1 MSGFSTML
9 RLVNDKVYYTEMSSK
24 YNETDM
30 SKLCNIIND
39 AANSHG
45 TTYTLMNMDTHL
57 ATVTIC
63 NVSGFMFDVLVLSNQ
78 STLSDERIR
87 QIIKDRKP
95 YMKRANIDAL
105 LKSMGV
111 FDITGY
117 FDVSL
122 GLSLN
127 DTLWLKPEGSTLT
140 WNNVS
145 LYDND
150 FNEVVSRFAF
160 SGSGLNGLQLKTTSP
175 ELGTNGVL
183 PKCWKRVDNEV
194 YLYKGGTSGCSNT
207 GNEPYSE
214 YFASQLLNA
223 FKPYAYVEYDLLK
236 YHGQLVSTCG
246 LFTCEKVGYTPVCA
260 LYSPTYFEDI
270 IAIFDN
276 LGLRC
281 EFNDLMVFDALIC
294 NTDRHLNN
302 YGFMTD
308 NKTFSI
314 VGMAPVFDN
323 GMGLFPFYTLDKDF
337 TSYVSEHDY
346 QNCGISNKDVLNM
359 CLEPR
364 HKKQLRSMLD
374 FTFEQ
379 HPIYKIP
386 GERLAILD
394 SYIKSRIMWMLSL

>member
-1 MSGFSTML
+1 MSEFSTL
-9 RLVNDKVYYTEMSSK
+9 LKLVNDKSYYSAMSSK
-24 YNETDM
+24 YGETDLYLLSEM
-30 SKLCNIIND
+30 IDSTVVSSD
-39 AANSHG
+39 A
-45 TTYTLMNMDTHL
+45 TYTLMNMDTAL
-57 ATVTIC
+57 ATVIIH
-63 NVSGFMFDVLVLSNQ
+63 NAKGFVFDVLISSNQ

-105 LKSMGV
+105 LKSMGI
-111 FDITGY
+111 FGITGY

-127 DTLWLKPEGSTLT
+127 DTLWLKPEGSILT

-145 LYDND
+145 LYDNG
-150 FNEVVSRFAF
+150 FNEIVSRFALN
-160 SGSGLNGLQLKTTSP
+160 GSGLPLKTTSP

-183 PKCWKRVDNEV
+183 PKCWKRVNNEV

-214 YFASQLLNA
+214 YFASQLLNS
-223 FKPYAYVEYDLLK
+223 FKPYAYVEYDLMK
-236 YHGQLVSTCG
+236 YHGQIVSTCG

-276 LGLRC
+276 LGLRG

-337 TSYVSEHDY
+337 TSYVAEHDY
-346 QNCGISNKDVLNM
+346 QNCGISNKDVLHM

-364 HKKQLRSMLD
+364 HKKQLRSMLT
-374 FTFEQ
+374 FAFEQ

-386 GERLAILD
+386 EERLAVLNR
-394 SYIKSRIMWMLSL
+394 YIKSRIMWMLSL